1 MDKRNKIILGIF
13 LFMLGSFTIC
23 GNLTDKLISNFTK
36 KTIDTTLSIKY
47 AGCSVTGTEGALTTT
62 TASSSDATSGI
73 NNWYCRKTDGTWE
86 VCPDSAGC
94 TSYKLTGWLGYDK
107 VKAFD
112 KAGNE
117 SGETDLYTINSANSA
132 KTDLSSA
139 DLTSGL
145 YAIKIGTNPVHIID
159 YKANVGEITKAQI
172 KDGRIKLTGKPAKT
186 TISKPVDNYL
196 SAGTDYLCKFG
207 KPVEKNGSR
216 VCDAVNYRLQNETC
230 TCVFDKDSSGVYTG
244 IYNGGCQRDATFC
257 SDNYDKGA
265 SADTLF
271 KVITKVDQDVSKNCT
286 KEELDRSDEHIDC
299 FSSNYFDREL
309 NSSCFTYYNN
319 SNFKNIF
326 NNLWY
331 QTYDIYAANIKLR
344 NGNYLKNDVKAS
356 AKNLIVNASKS
367 IENPCNPS
375 MPKVVND
382 QKSYISAGS
391 LGTLCSAVEK
401 KLNAGEKIYGLTTD
415 DNQFMVPFVG
425 SAKCLFDTNKAT
437 KESNFSKYS
446 SYSEKQVK
454 YNYAGNSVYY
464 CDKGELVERD
474 GTYQCKVTAVSQI
487 TTYAYDWT
495 VNYYRKK

>member
-1 MDKRNKIILGIF
+1 MKRISLIGITF
-13 LFMLGSFTIC
+13 SSL
-23 GNLTDKLISNFTK
+23 LIANSIFYSEK
-36 KTIDTTLSIKY
+36 IDTYKSEKY
-47 AGCSVTGTEGALTTT
+47 VGCSTTGTESTLTT

-86 VCPDSAGC
+86 VCPNSSGC

-117 SGETDLYTINSANSA
+117 SGETDLYNITSANSA
-132 KTDLSSA
+132 KTDLSSNN
-139 DLTSGL
+139 LTSGL
-145 YAIKIGTNPVHIID
+145 YAIKVGTNPVHIID

-196 SAGTDYLCKFG
+196 SASTDYLCEFG
-207 KPVEKNGSR
+207 KPAKKNGAW
-216 VCDAVNYRLQNETC
+216 VCDAENYRLQNETC
-230 TCVFDKDSSGVYTG
+230 TCLLDKDSNGVYSVNHT
-244 IYNGGCQRDATFC
+244 GCQRYDTFC
-257 SDNYDKGA
+257 SDKYDSKA
-265 SADTLF
+265 SVDDLF
-271 KVITKVDQDVSKNCT
+271 KVVTKPDMSNPYCVPVNRDDMHCY
-286 KEELDRSDEHIDC
+286 
-299 FSSNYFDREL
+299 SSNYFDRPL

-319 SNFKNIF
+319 PNFTNVF
-326 NNLWY
+326 SNLWY
-331 QTYDIYAANIKLR
+331 QTYDTYVGNIELR
-344 NGNYLKNDVKAS
+344 NGNYYSYDVKKT
-356 AKNLIVNASKS
+356 AKNLIVGASKS
-367 IENPCNPS
+367 IQNPCNPNKS
-375 MPKVVND
+375 DDVID
-382 QKSYISAGS
+382 QESYVSSGS
-391 LGTLCSAVEK
+391 WYKLCDTITD
-401 KLNAGEKIYGLTTD
+401 KLNAGETVYGLTTD
-415 DNQFMVPFVG
+415 DNQFMVPFLG
-425 SAKCLFDTNKAT
+425 SAQCIFNSEKAM
-437 KESNFSKYS
+437 KKANFNKYS